1 MLLFLGTFQRTTHV
15 ILEEICAILAFSF
28 GSMQICIENTYFT
41 KTLVVYNESFDM
53 SEHASSRECLISLY
67 CRKNLAYLKPG
78 VVVSLEI
85 AIHLG

>member
-1 MLLFLGTFQRTTHV
+1 MPLFLETFQRTTHA
-15 ILEEICAILAFSF
+15 ILEGICATLASSF
-28 GSMQICIENTYFT
+28 LIVCIENTYFA
-41 KTLVVYNESFDM
+41 KTLVVNNESFDT